1 MSNLLVE
8 ALTGVWYIGYYQPQR
23 KSYYNPRLKDF
34 ERRLRQSYPLGDE
47 TFHIDHGRDY
57 FAFFE
62 RMGDMFYFALT
73 HPSMGPPSFVNLP
86 KEKGSST
93 EGASKEEVFGSV
105 CYVLQDLPLRV
116 PLRVKGKAG
125 PPLRVRVA
133 YLCDLKIDPRYRGL
147 GYTNLLWTRTIPTI
161 LLRTRY
167 FYAISMNPKEG
178 ESNPILEMGKHQ
190 ILPWGRSIEEAG
202 KIVIYSLS
210 EKEFYGVFD
219 VVMSV
224 KRRFGT
230 VSFLSLEG
238 IKDIIIDANPRKGT
252 FHQKGPSSEG
262 TSERRLNLFHLYH
275 PDGGGGA
282 GGGVARGGK
291 KYLLPPSN
299 PLDPVT
305 IMFCTPKGSYLHRQ
319 LLEAQIKSSGEAT
332 IIAYGLETAG
342 VDWEF
347 IQTCNI

>member
-73 HPSMGPPSFVNLP
+73 HPSMGPPSFVNPPKKESP
-86 KEKGSST
+86 KER
-93 EGASKEEVFGSV
+93 EGEVFGSV
-105 CYVLQDLPLRV
+105 CYVLQDLPLNNSNRHLRLKSRSAL
-116 PLRVKGKAG
+116 PLRVK
-125 PPLRVRVA
+125 VA

-167 FYAISMNPKEG
+167 FYAISMNPQEG

-238 IKDIIIDANPRKGT
+238 IKDIIIDANPRKG
-252 FHQKGPSSEG
+252 S
-262 TSERRLNLFHLYH
+262 SERRLNLLHLYH
-275 PDGGGGA
+275 PDVGGDAGGA
-282 GGGVARGGK
+282 ARGGK

-305 IMFCTPKGSYLHRQ
+305 IMFCTPKGSYLHRR

-332 IIAYGLETAG
+332 IIAYGLETIG